1 MITFKKLINY
11 YNWGGRFLTDSFH
24 LRVKS
29 LNETERNKSLSRT
42 EIINRLLHYTQK
54 EHTVYLEIGVRNPD
68 DNFNHICA
76 TQKLS
81 VDPGVEFAE
90 NPVEFKLTSDAFFSQ
105 LAAGDILTST
115 LLFDVIFID
124 GLHTAEQVYKDI
136 LNSLYFIQPN
146 GFIVLHDCNPPT
158 EWHARETYAYEIS
171 PAMNYWNGT
180 TWKGYVKALEITGI
194 SGYCIDTDWGV
205 GILSKSIDFGQSEK
219 IANPFYEFAVFDAD
233 RKQQLNLISIE
244 RFEEL
249 FPINK

>member
-1 MITFKKLINY
+1 MITLKKLINY
-11 YNWGGRFLTDSFH
+11 YNWGGRFLNDPFH

-68 DNFNHICA
+68 DNFNHIYA
-76 TQKLS
+76 GQRYS
-81 VDPGVEFAE
+81 VDPGLEFKA
-90 NPVEFKLTSDAFFSQ
+90 NPVDFKLTSDAFFAQ
-105 LAAGDILTST
+105 LKSGEILNTN

-124 GLHTAEQVYKDI
+124 GLHTADQVYKDI
-136 LNSLYFIQPN
+136 LNSLNFIQPN

-158 EWHARETYAYEIS
+158 EWQARETYAYEIS
-171 PAMNYWNGT
+171 PAMNTWNGT
-180 TWKGYVKALEITGI
+180 TWKGFVKALEVAGI
-194 SGYCIDTDWGV
+194 SGCCVDSDWGV
-205 GILSKSIDFGQSEK
+205 GILSKSINFGQPEK

-233 RKQQLNLISIE
+233 RKNQLNLISIE

-249 FPINK
+249 FPKDK

>member
-42 EIINRLLHYTQK
+42 EIINRLLHYTHK
-54 EHTVYLEIGVRNPD
+54 EHSVYLEIGVRNPD

-76 TQKLS
+76 GQKYS
-81 VDPGVEFAE
+81 VDPGIEFEA
-90 NPVEFKLTSDAFFSQ
+90 NPVDFKLTSDAFFEQ
-105 LAAGDILTST
+105 LKTGEILNKN

-136 LNSLYFIQPN
+136 LNSLDFIQPN

-171 PAMNYWNGT
+171 PAMNTWNGT
-180 TWKGYVKALEITGI
+180 TWKAFVKALEISGI
-194 SGYCIDTDWGV
+194 SGCCVDSDWGV
-205 GILSKSIDFGQSEK
+205 GILSQSINFGKPPK
-219 IANPFYEFAVFDAD
+219 IDNPFFEFSVFEAD
-233 RKQQLNLISIE
+233 RKQQLNLISIAT
-244 RFEEL
+244 FEEL
-249 FPINK
+249 FPKI

>member
-68 DNFNHICA
+68 DNFNHIYA
-76 TQKLS
+76 TQKHS

-90 NPVEFKLTSDAFFSQ
+90 NPVDFKLTSDAFFAQ
-105 LAAGDILTST
+105 LKSEEILNAN

-124 GLHTAEQVYKDI
+124 GLHTADQVYKDI
-136 LNSLYFIQPN
+136 LNSLNFIQPN

-171 PAMNYWNGT
+171 PAMNTWNGT
-180 TWKGYVKALEITGI
+180 TWKAFVKALEIADI
-194 SGYCIDTDWGV
+194 SGCCVDSDWGV
-205 GILSKSIDFGQSEK
+205 GILSKSMDFGQPEK

-249 FPINK
+249 FPKDK